1 MDAYDRMRENARW
14 MWSLGH
20 YPLLAERLEPYA
32 QALVAAAGIG
42 PGVRVLDVAAG
53 DGNLAVAAAKRGAAV
68 SACDLTPRMVE
79 LGRARSAA
87 AGLAIEWVEADV
99 EDLPFPAGGFD
110 VVASAFGAIFAPR
123 PHLAAEE
130 MFRVVRPRGL
140 VAMANYAEAGVLG
153 RITALASG
161 HLPPPDA
168 TVPSPYLWGDAEE
181 VQRRLRGLAEAV
193 DVRKRTGTFEFAS
206 VEDGVA
212 FWDRTNPP
220 MAAFRSVLPD
230 DVYQDVVVAGL
241 ARLFRELNRA
251 DDGRLALDWDYVEVL
266 ARAPA

>member
-1 MDAYDRMRENARW
+1 
-14 MWSLGH
+14 
-20 YPLLAERLEPYA
+20 
-32 QALVAAAGIG
+32 
-42 PGVRVLDVAAG
+42 VRVLDVAAG
-53 DGNLAVAAAKRGAAV
+53 DGNLAVAAARRGAAV

-161 HLPPPDA
+161 PCRRRTLPSRRPTSGATQKRSSVASAASPRRWMCAKGPARSSSPPWRTESGQAPRVRPAAGRAARAGPDHRRPPHRLHVEQHA
-168 TVPSPYLWGDAEE
+168 QMLARVGRILR
-181 VQRRLRGLAEAV
+181 VQRRQLGPFGQLV
-193 DVRKRTGTFEFAS
+193 VG
-206 VEDGVA
+206 GVVG
-212 FWDRTNPP
+212 R
-220 MAAFRSVLPD
+220 LE
-230 DVYQDVVVAGL
+230 DVVL
-241 ARLFRELNRA
+241 SR
-251 DDGRLALDWDYVEVL
+251 RLALKGLEHVL
-266 ARAPA
+266 QRGIRY